1 MNPIATT
8 MISQN
13 AQQSMDAGNQN
24 MNSMPEFESGG
35 ATSGLS
41 ASQVLSI
48 GIGIASLVA
57 LILTIKYYNK
67 MLKKMADEEENQSQ
81 EIQKLE
87 TLHSNEQ
94 RQTKK
99 LNFY

>member
-35 ATSGLS
+35 TTKLN
-41 ASQVLSI
+41 ASQILSI

-57 LILTIKYYNK
+57 LVLTIKYYNR
-67 MLKKMADEEENQSQ
+67 MLKKMEAEEQQQSA
-81 EIQKLE
+81 EIQNLE
-87 TLHSNEQ
+87 NIHQNET

>member
-35 ATSGLS
+35 TTQLN
-41 ASQVLSI
+41 ASQILSI

-57 LILTIKYYNK
+57 LVLTIKYYNR
-67 MLKKMADEEENQSQ
+67 MLKKMEAEEQEQSA
-81 EIQKLE
+81 EIQRLE
-87 TLHSNEQ
+87 NIHQNET

>member
-35 ATSGLS
+35 TTKLN
-41 ASQVLSI
+41 ASQILSI

-57 LILTIKYYNK
+57 LVLTIKYYNR
-67 MLKKMADEEENQSQ
+67 MLKKMEAEEQQQSA
-81 EIQKLE
+81 EIQNLE
-87 TLHSNEQ
+87 NIHQNET
-94 RQTKK
+94 RQTRK